1 MQSENQR
8 TFDNLSDDEKI
19 HRLMLVAQK
28 YLSWLDVPD
37 PVDGL
42 IKDCTEYWDE
52 MSETKRNYT
61 NGD

>member
-28 YLSWLDVPD
+28 YLSWLNV
-37 PVDGL
+37 
-42 IKDCTEYWDE
+42 
-52 MSETKRNYT
+52 S
-61 NGD
+61 